1 MIMNRKIGKRGGWG
15 GGNNII
21 ITKIYK
27 IKWFVEKR
35 ICLSCYTEE
44 SLLYVIDRYVHA

>member
-1 MIMNRKIGKRGGWG
+1 MIVNRKIRRRGGG
-15 GGNNII
+15 SNNII

-44 SLLYVIDRYVHA
+44 SLLYVL